1 MTNLQV
7 FEAEV
12 PKSNVKHVIELF
24 STEYMFDHNAF
35 KNAKKDEKFVKLK
48 KIQRIKRKGFPPPLI
63 FDGWPQHPHYL
74 GPLSGSSFVKIVYLF
89 YNGT

>member
-1 MTNLQV
+1 MKTPTIFKKKINGVMTNLQV

-12 PKSNVKHVIELF
+12 LNKSNVKHVIELF

-48 KIQRIKRKGFPPPLI
+48 KIQRIKRKGFLPPPI
-63 FDGWPQHPHYL
+63 FDG
-74 GPLSGSSFVKIVYLF
+74 
-89 YNGT
+89 